1 MEIEQT
7 TIINYG
13 ILSSISWNSNNWADH
28 PNDEDLKT
36 SKYDYVKDNAHMHE
50 SLNFGHDK
58 FPAEQDGYYIG
69 YTPMFNRPPDVNNSR
84 NVQVVF
90 FTSSDYKN
98 SNRKT
103 IIGFYGF
110 PVFGK
115 WFTRNS
121 KHELYKTYDSGNIK
135 AFPEDIIYFQNPIVI
150 NNEIVQTNN
159 LLPEGKK
166 ISQQGFNYLNSDN
179 VYNLIKL
186 ALSLNPSN
194 KKLKNFVDK
203 FPLLEKFTKE
213 EFDLQDFFGI
223 IGDTTADTIKDIE
236 KLEKKMQGQQPEI
249 KQRISN
255 YIERGAI
262 SNKVKIL
269 TNYKCS
275 VCEALGNSTN
285 SFIKQNGDTYI
296 ETHHVEPVSSVKTGV
311 LSITNLLTVCANH
324 HRQMHYG
331 KVELTENSEKHF
343 TYIIDEKKIT
353 IEKINIS

>member
-1 MEIEQT
+1 MNTERT
-7 TIINYG
+7 TILNYG

-28 PNDEDLKT
+28 PSKDDLKK

-50 SLNFGHDK
+50 SLNFGHDTL
-58 FPAEQDGYYIG
+58 PAEEDGYYIG
-69 YTPMFNRPPDVNNSR
+69 YTPMFNRPPALNNSR
-84 NVQVVF
+84 NVQIVF

-110 PVFGK
+110 PFFGE
-115 WFTRNS
+115 WFTRHS
-121 KHELYKTYDSGNIK
+121 EHELYKIYDSGNIK

-150 NNEIVQTNN
+150 NNDIVQSNN

-194 KKLKNFVDK
+194 NKLKNFVEK

-213 EFDLQDFFGI
+213 EFDLQDFISI
-223 IGDTTADTIKDIE
+223 IGDTTADTLKDIE
-236 KLEKKMQGQQPEI
+236 KLEKKMKGQQPEI

-262 SNKVKIL
+262 SNKVKKL
-269 TNYKCS
+269 NNYKCS
-275 VCEALGNSTN
+275 VCEALGNQTN
-285 SFIKQNGDTYI
+285 SFVKTNGDIYI
-296 ETHHVEPVSSVKTGV
+296 ETHHVEQVSTIKAGV
-311 LSITNLLTVCANH
+311 LSITNLMTVCANH
-324 HRQMHYG
+324 HRQLHYG
-331 KVELTENSEKHF
+331 QVELKENAEKHF
-343 TYIIDEKKIT
+343 VFIVDGQKLIIN
-353 IEKINIS
+353 KINIS